1 MIDADLTLSKIV
13 DEAHDV
19 KTFRFSLKGLPSGQ
33 TLQQLP
39 GQFASVQVPTPD
51 GIQIRSFSISS
62 SPMDQDHL
70 DLTVKR
76 YEDSSA
82 AMALHQLKPGDTLHV
97 RGPFGNFV
105 MPDDVENPVMI
116 AGGNGVT
123 PLMAMIRYAVGK
135 KLPIKPI
142 LIYSNRTQ
150 ADVIFKDELERFG
163 REGKIVADITLT
175 NEPSGSG
182 WNGLTGRIDASVI
195 EKLAGPVKEKTF
207 FLCGPPEMVR
217 AMHAT
222 LLGLGVPE
230 EQIRMEQF
238 IRPAKKTA

>member
-1 MIDADLTLSKIV
+1 MIDADLTVEKIIQ
-13 DEAHDV
+13 EAADV
-19 KTFRFSLKGLPSGQ
+19 KTFRFSLQNLPAGQ
-33 TLQQLP
+33 SLGQKP
-39 GQFASVQVPTPD
+39 GQFASLQVPTVD
-51 GIQIRSFSISS
+51 GVQVRSFSISS
-62 SPMDQDHL
+62 SPLEQDYL
-70 DLTVKR
+70 DITVKR

-82 AMALHQLKPGDTLHV
+82 AKALHQLKIGDRLHF
-97 RGPFGNFV
+97 RAPFGNFV
-105 MPDDVENPVMI
+105 MDDDVKNPVMI

-123 PLMAMIRYAVGK
+123 PLMAMIRYIVGK
-135 KLPIKPI
+135 NLPIVPI

-150 ADVIFKDELERFG
+150 ADVIFKDELERLG

-175 NEPSGSG
+175 NEPQATG
-182 WNGLTGRIDASVI
+182 WKGLTGRIDAAMI
-195 EKLAGPVKEKTF
+195 EKLAGPVADKTF

-230 EQIRMEQF
+230 QKIKMEQF